1 MCYPTFKAIWLF
13 FDCIGLI
20 IVVATSSFLK
30 FYDDKTFR
38 TLCVKFQND
47 DVESR
52 YIYIVKND
60 GFVLIEDGCHS

>member
-1 MCYPTFKAIWLF
+1 MCYPTFKAIWPL

-20 IVVATSSFLK
+20 IVVAASSFLK
-30 FYDDKTFR
+30 FYDYKTFR
-38 TLCVKFQND
+38 MLCVKFPND